1 VIPGS
6 IYNPQAAGCHQL
18 IQQGAKLTTCV
29 ADIIEEWSFLQNNSL
44 STVKDKEKNL
54 QTDLFDDS
62 LLANVGDEAT
72 AIDRIAE
79 RSGLSVAQVSI
90 ELLQLELAGEV
101 AAVPGGYIRVRRA

>member
-1 VIPGS
+1 MLVVPIAEG
-6 IYNPQAAGCHQL
+6 IGRA
-18 IQQGAKLTTCV
+18 
-29 ADIIEEWSFLQNNSL
+29 
-44 STVKDKEKNL
+44 
-54 QTDLFDDS
+54 
-62 LLANVGDEAT
+62 LLAQSVDCFISRHSTDHQCECGDEAT